1 MNKKPLG
8 NSDLSIMPVGYRT
21 WAIGGSGWEF
31 GWGEQDDKRS
41 IAAIDEKSP
50 ATAMAQLS

>member
-1 MNKKPLG
+1 MTNQLG
-8 NSDLSIMPVGYRT
+8 STDLFITPVGYGT

-31 GWGEQDDKRS
+31 VWGEQDDKRS

>member
-1 MNKKPLG
+1 L
-8 NSDLSIMPVGYRT
+8 LITPVGYGT
-21 WAIGGSGWEF
+21 WAIGGF

-50 ATAMAQLS
+50 APAMAQLS

>member
-1 MNKKPLG
+1 L
-8 NSDLSIMPVGYRT
+8 LITPVGYGT

-31 GWGEQDDKRS
+31 VWGEHDDKRS